1 MSSDADPTPPRG
13 SVWTVGVGL
22 VSLLAGLLLV
32 AGATAADGSDLRS
45 ERRSDLTDLI
55 RAREAEVAARSDR
68 LRSLDE
74 EVQRLVAEGADAPTD
89 AARGEESLEQAAGL
103 APLAGP
109 ALTVELDDAPRQPGA
124 PLPNGVR
131 PDDLVVH
138 QQDIQAVVNALWAGG
153 AEGMRIMDQRVVAT
167 SAVRCVGNTL
177 ILQGRVYSPPFRITA
192 VGDPDRL
199 ARALDDEPGVNAYR
213 EWSKAVGLGYQ
224 VDREEAVV
232 LDPYDGPLDLTY
244 AEGAR

>member
-1 MSSDADPTPPRG
+1 MPGDAAPTAPHRW
-13 SVWTVGVGL
+13 VWTAGVGL
-22 VSLLAGLLLV
+22 VSLLAGVLLV
-32 AGATAADGSDLRS
+32 AGATSADGSDLRA
-45 ERRSDLTDLI
+45 ERRSDLTDLV
-55 RAREAEVAARSDR
+55 RAREAEVAARAER

-74 EVQRLVAEGADAPTD
+74 EVQALTAEGAG
-89 AARGEESLEQAAGL
+89 AAADPEAGETALAAAAGL
-103 APLAGP
+103 APLTGP

-124 PLPNGVR
+124 PLPDGVR

-199 ARALDDEPGVNAYR
+199 ARALDDEPGVSAYR

-224 VDREEAVV
+224 VDREDAVV